1 MSDAARNDASADV
14 STVNGM
20 NREPVNHVGE
30 IGDQPVESTGD
41 TAAAPST
48 DMPEDESPCDFLFDS
63 PSPLRSPRV
72 RSRTPPRAPPSTLSP
87 PTFIHTIALH
97 CTTLR

>member
-41 TAAAPST
+41 TAAAKS
-48 DMPEDESPCDFLFDS
+48 S
-63 PSPLRSPRV
+63 
-72 RSRTPPRAPPSTLSP
+72 
-87 PTFIHTIALH
+87 
-97 CTTLR
+97 